1 MMEVHPAAAATIPAN
16 FVYNTFLPYHEG
28 ASRYYANLSA
38 AGALYSD

>member
-28 ASRYYANLSA
+28 ASRYYSNLFAS
-38 AGALYSD
+38 GALRSD